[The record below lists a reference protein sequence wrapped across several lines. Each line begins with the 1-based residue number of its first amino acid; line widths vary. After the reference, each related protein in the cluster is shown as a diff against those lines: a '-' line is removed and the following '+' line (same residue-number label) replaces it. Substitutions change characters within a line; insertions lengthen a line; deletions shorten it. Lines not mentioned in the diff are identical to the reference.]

1 MSADASKPEQKSGDI
16 SPIAAAMNTAC
27 QTEKDNYESL
37 LKSNQKMAERI
48 EKLESLLKRAVI
60 EHERERDVIAYL
72 KQIAFGKSSESRIVK
87 KLNNPRA
94 DDMSRQESLFPGDDV
109 FNEIE
114 STVHGLGKD
123 GITSD
128 YLYPPVC
135 RY

>member
-1 MSADASKPEQKSGDI
+1 M
-16 SPIAAAMNTAC
+16 
-27 QTEKDNYESL
+27 
-37 LKSNQKMAERI
+37 
-48 EKLESLLKRAVI
+48 
-60 EHERERDVIAYL
+60 L